1 MQDAL
6 QGYEKGLVKGFR
18 KKQKRYFEEE
28 KIKRERVIIA
38 SRAKQGIAPKR
49 VNNSNDE
56 NKIFYNLK
64 KGIHQCFLVYCLA
77 MIQKK
82 PYYQKNKHPNIFLDK
97 TNLDDQT
104 GPSSRL
110 LIFFSACVSSNLL
123 EAPSNG

>member
-38 SRAKQGIAPKR
+38 PRAKQGIAPKR

-56 NKIFYNLK
+56 NIKYFI
-64 KGIHQCFLVYCLA
+64 I
-77 MIQKK
+77 
-82 PYYQKNKHPNIFLDK
+82 
-97 TNLDDQT
+97 
-104 GPSSRL
+104 SRRVST
-110 LIFFSACVSSNLL
+110 SAF
-123 EAPSNG
+123 

>member
-38 SRAKQGIAPKR
+38 PRAKQGIAPKR

-56 NKIFYNLK
+56 NKIFYNLN
-64 KGIHQCFLVYCLA
+64 QCFLAYCLA
-77 MIQKK
+77 MIKKK

-104 GPSSRL
+104 RPSSGL
-110 LIFFSACVSSNLL
+110 LIFF
-123 EAPSNG
+123 